1 MPRYGPREAR
11 PRLIDDYADYLRGCV
26 EAHPRL
32 SGRHLHREIAELGYK
47 GGYTAVT
54 DFLRGIRPVDEHRFE
69 LRFETPRV
77 VWLFSMVLRC
87 HLAAFEAFRGCD
99 GQGALRPHED
109 HRHRRR
115 PGRRAGVQ
123 PGARRPAAP
132 PRRGAPA
139 PAGRVSANV
148 RLPKSAKVKVPS
160 SAVPATRCSS
170 STNATPST
178 ATGQVT
184 SQSPTGY
191 RPLSAVP

>member
-11 PRLIDDYADYLRGCV
+11 PRLIEDYADYLRGCV

-87 HLAAFEAFRGCD
+87 HLAAFEAFG
-99 GQGALRPHED
+99 GATGKVLYDRMKTTVT
-109 HRHRRR
+109 
-115 PGRRAGVQ
+115 GAG
-123 PGARRPAAP
+123 PD
-132 PRRGAPA
+132 GAPVFN
-139 PAGRVSANV
+139 PALVDLLRHHGGVPRACRPCQCQCKTTQKCQS
-148 RLPKSAKVKVPS
+148 KSAQFGCP
-160 SAVPATRCSS
+160 R
-170 STNATPST
+170 N
-178 ATGQVT
+178 
-184 SQSPTGY
+184 
-191 RPLSAVP
+191 PLFLFN